1 MDEITK
7 RELKGAIIMFLGVLV
22 AVVSEHW
29 LSLTFGLIMG
39 FISLSYF
46 SHLFK

>member
-7 RELKGAIIMFLGVLV
+7 RELKGAIIMLLGVL
-22 AVVSEHW
+22 AVVISEHW
-29 LSLTFGLIMG
+29 AANTFGLIMA